1 MNAIAGAGVPR
12 IPRTGPL
19 LPSHPPPLGRI
30 IVNADAPTV
39 LCWLAIES
47 ISVGGWGGGG
57 QQLAS
62 KCRRRANGF
71 RGRKQRRDSRRRV
84 GMGNGG

>member
-1 MNAIAGAGVPR
+1 MNAIAGAGVPG

-19 LPSHPPPLGRI
+19 LPSHPPPGRI

-39 LCWLAIES
+39 LCWRAIES
-47 ISVGGWGGGG
+47 ISVGGWDGGG
-57 QQLAS
+57 QQELAS
-62 KCRRRANGF
+62 KCRRRACGF
-71 RGRKQRRDSRRRV
+71 RGQQQRRDSRRKV